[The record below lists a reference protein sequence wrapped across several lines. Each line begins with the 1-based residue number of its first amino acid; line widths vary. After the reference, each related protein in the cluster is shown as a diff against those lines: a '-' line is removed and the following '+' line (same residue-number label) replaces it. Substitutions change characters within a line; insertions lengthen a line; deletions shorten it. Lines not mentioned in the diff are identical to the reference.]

1 MCPTKYMMD
10 DDITRELFTE
20 KDHFIQFSRTSLQ
33 PPREVDNLVLETIT
47 PRQHLYS
54 QPCLSSRYPGLPQQN
69 LFPKRQCIRDATALT
84 ALLWTIGLL

>member
-33 PPREVDNLVLETIT
+33 PPREVDNLGNIFIHNHVSAAGILD
-47 PRQHLYS
+47 
-54 QPCLSSRYPGLPQQN
+54 CLSRTFFRKDNVSGMQ
-69 LFPKRQCIRDATALT
+69 
-84 ALLWTIGLL
+84 LL